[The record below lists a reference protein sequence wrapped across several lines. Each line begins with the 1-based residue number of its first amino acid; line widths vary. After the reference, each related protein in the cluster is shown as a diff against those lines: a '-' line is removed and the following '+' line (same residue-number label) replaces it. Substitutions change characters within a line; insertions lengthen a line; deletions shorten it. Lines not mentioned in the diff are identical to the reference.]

1 MLLQL
6 LSLPFIL
13 QPEEV
18 QEVEYKPDQVINHD
32 QFKDFRVLLVEDN
45 EMNREIA
52 RAILE
57 EKGIIVDEANDG
69 DVAIYMISN
78 SEPGFYN
85 AVLMDVQMPKMNG
98 YEATK
103 VIRSLENEEL
113 ASIPIIAMTANAF
126 DEDKARALE
135 VGMDAHVAKPIDINK
150 LMITLSNFQ

>member
-150 LMITLSNFQ
+150 LMITLSNSQ

>member
-1 MLLQL
+1 M

-126 DEDKARALE
+126 AEDVHAAKT
-135 VGMDAHVAKPIDINK
+135 VGMNEHIAKPLDLNV
-150 LMITLSNFQ
+150 LSRTLNHWLR

>member
-1 MLLQL
+1 M

>member
-1 MLLQL
+1 M

-150 LMITLSNFQ
+150 LMITLSNSQ

>member
-1 MLLQL
+1 M
-6 LSLPFIL
+6 
-13 QPEEV
+13 
-18 QEVEYKPDQVINHD
+18 INHD

>member
-13 QPEEV
+13 RPEEV

>member
-1 MLLQL
+1 M

-126 DEDKARALE
+126 E